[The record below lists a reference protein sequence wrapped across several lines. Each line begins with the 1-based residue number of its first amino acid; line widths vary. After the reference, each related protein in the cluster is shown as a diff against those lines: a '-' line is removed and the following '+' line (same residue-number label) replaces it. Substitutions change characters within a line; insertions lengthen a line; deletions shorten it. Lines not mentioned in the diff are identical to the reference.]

1 MTKVAELLNA
11 KGRDIWAVAP
21 ETSVFDALQTMAD
34 KEIGALLVVDGRKL
48 VGVFSE
54 RDYAR
59 KVVLKGKSSKSTA
72 VQEMMTRR
80 VFFVG
85 PEETTATCMK
95 LMTDQHVRHLPVLE
109 GDRLVGIITIG
120 DVVKQVISDQEF
132 TIAELT
138 KYIAGD
144 GYV

>member
-1 MTKVAELLNA
+1 MTKVHELLDT
-11 KGRDIWAVAP
+11 KGRDIWAVSP
-21 ETSVFDALQTMAD
+21 ETSVFEALQTMSE
-34 KEIGALLVVDGRKL
+34 KGIGALLVLEDKRL

-59 KVVLKGKSSKSTA
+59 KVVLKGKSSKGTT

-80 VFFVG
+80 VFFVS

-95 LMTDQHVRHLPVLE
+95 LMTDQHVRHLPVLD
-109 GDRLVGIITIG
+109 GQRLIGIITIG
-120 DVVKQVISDQEF
+120 DVVKQVISDQQF
-132 TIAELT
+132 TIDELT

>member
-1 MTKVAELLNA
+1 
-11 KGRDIWAVAP
+11 
-21 ETSVFDALQTMAD
+21 
-34 KEIGALLVVDGRKL
+34 
-48 VGVFSE
+48 
-54 RDYAR
+54 
-59 KVVLKGKSSKSTA
+59 
-72 VQEMMTRR
+72 MTRR

-85 PEETTATCMK
+85 PEETTEMCMK

-109 GDRLVGIITIG
+109 GDRLVGITTIG